1 RRTGCESRA
10 WACGGAT
17 ASGRPQ
23 SRDGANSRGATF
35 VPCCR
40 LRRFCRASSPCRGRR
55 APCDGAS
62 RAGAANSRGWRWA
75 CVPPIL
81 FSLWPLL
88 LHHLDQMPDLV
99 NHTADRRRV
108 LALDHLVHS
117 AKPEAADGLPHVIG
131 AADEADHP
139 LDFEGAGFS
148 GGFLLLRAHELLS
161 VAATFSFSRAGLPL
175 ISSTVLERVSATW
188 AASFKLS
195 SAANVALITL
205 CGLEVPSDFVSTL
218 VMPATCITLRTGPPA
233 MTPVPSEAGLSST
246 CAEP

>member
-1 RRTGCESRA
+1 
-10 WACGGAT
+10 
-17 ASGRPQ
+17 
-23 SRDGANSRGATF
+23 
-35 VPCCR
+35 
-40 LRRFCRASSPCRGRR
+40 
-55 APCDGAS
+55 
-62 RAGAANSRGWRWA
+62 
-75 CVPPIL
+75 
-81 FSLWPLL
+81 
-88 LHHLDQMPDLV
+88 MPDLV

-148 GGFLLLRAHELLS
+148 GGFLLLRAPELLS
-161 VAATFSFSRAGLPL
+161 L
-175 ISSTVLERVSATW
+175 